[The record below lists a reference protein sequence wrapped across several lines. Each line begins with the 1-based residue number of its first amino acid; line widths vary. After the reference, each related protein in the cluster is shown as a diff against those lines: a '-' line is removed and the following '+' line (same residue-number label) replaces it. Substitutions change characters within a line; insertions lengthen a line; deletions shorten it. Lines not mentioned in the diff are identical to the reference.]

1 MYEPKTGISKVLL
14 KKELNKCSLKKNKDP
29 YKWLPE
35 IEKIETRMRS
45 LRSEIN
51 DTDLIILILYNL
63 TPEYDIVVEN
73 IENRLGE
80 DYNKIELKKVRQSL
94 GTKHQRLNVMR
105 NNYETEDNEELT
117 DVVFLA
123 KFKKRLKNGCNVCG
137 NIRR

>member
-123 KFKKRLKNGCNVCG
+123 KFKKRLKNRCNVCG